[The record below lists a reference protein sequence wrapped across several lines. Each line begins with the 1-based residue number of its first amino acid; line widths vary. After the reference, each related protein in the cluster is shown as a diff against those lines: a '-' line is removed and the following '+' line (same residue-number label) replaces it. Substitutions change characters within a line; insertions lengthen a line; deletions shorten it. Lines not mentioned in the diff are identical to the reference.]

1 VRAGALALGMCLLS
15 SSIPAEE
22 PPKSEAT
29 SQEPTPAATP
39 APSGLQTPRETMVVT
54 PSRGRRTSIIDSPAA
69 VSVISSDVIAVA
81 PDRSLGELL
90 RAVPGMNAVR
100 YSVRDYNVTAR
111 QGTSALSNSQ
121 LVLLDGRSVYQDF
134 VGVILWD
141 MIPVDPADID
151 QIEVVRGPA
160 SAVWGANAFTGVVN
174 IVTRAPRQAEGS
186 TIDLSL
192 INFNRDAGSAVG
204 RGAGLAYRGTASL
217 ARAIDE
223 RLSYRVA
230 GGLFVGSPLAR
241 PVGVLPLVPHPLVP
255 GSQVGGGRLPADQQ
269 GEPGDYRNRGTT
281 QPWVDIRFD
290 QELQTSKAAE
300 QRITYAA
307 GVSGT
312 DGIVHT
318 GIGPFNLERGSV
330 NGYAR
335 ASYRRDRLSAMLYV
349 NVLRVKGPNL
359 LAFDADEE
367 PLQLSVRSRTYNLDL
382 SDSRLLGGNNIV
394 TYGGNFR
401 WDTFRVNLAPDGKDR
416 GQLGAFAQDELFL
429 GWGDRRPHELRFVL
443 GARLDKFGNIQGPV
457 FSPRLSCIWKPGPE
471 HAIRASVNKAFR
483 APSFVNNYLDQII
496 LMPVD
501 LQPLFPDL
509 PPQYAP
515 LVEERFLLP
524 QRILGNRDL
533 HEESITAYEVGYVGS
548 LKEETTLGFNL
559 YVNDAHD
566 NINFFRFPDDYDP
579 YTEKD
584 PPPGWPLP
592 PQLLSDL
599 ARRGHFLSRTANQ
612 FRNLGPIRT
621 KGVELFL
628 EHRFAAGLA
637 GFLNYSWQPSPR
649 PLPAAEP
656 FPPLEITI
664 PPRHRVNAGIAW
676 SGRRFVGSLSLNHAS
691 RAFWVD
697 VLPHD
702 FDGYTESYSMFNA
715 SFGVRLARGRILTT
729 LRGTNLT
736 NDEIRQNN
744 FSDIT
749 KRMVSLDA
757 RLSF

>member
-1 VRAGALALGMCLLS
+1 VRAGALALGLCLLS

-22 PPKSEAT
+22 PPRTEAT
-29 SQEPTPAATP
+29 SQEPSPAATP
-39 APSGLQTPRETMVVT
+39 APTGLQTPRETMVVT

-81 PDRSLGELL
+81 PDRSFGELL

-111 QGTSALSNSQ
+111 QGTSTLSNSQ
-121 LVLLDGRSVYQDF
+121 LVLVDGRSVYQDF
-134 VGVILWD
+134 IGIILWD
-141 MIPVDPADID
+141 MIPVDPADIA

-174 IVTRAPRQAEGS
+174 IVTRPPREAEGS

-192 INFNRDAGSAVG
+192 INFNRDAGSSVG

-217 ARAIDE
+217 SRAIDE
-223 RLSYRVA
+223 RLAYRVA
-230 GGLFVGSPLAR
+230 GGLFVGSPLPR
-241 PVGVLPLVPHPLVP
+241 PVGVLPLIPHPLVP
-255 GSQVGGGRLPADQQ
+255 GSEVGGERLPDDVQ
-269 GEPGDYRNRGTT
+269 GESGDYRNRGTT
-281 QPWVDIRFD
+281 QPWMDLRFD
-290 QELQTSKAAE
+290 QELRTSKVAE

-335 ASYRRDRLSAMLYV
+335 TSYRRDRLNAMLYV

-359 LAFDADEE
+359 LAFDTDEK

-382 SDSRLLGGNNIV
+382 SDSRLLGGKNIV
-394 TYGGNFR
+394 TYGGNLR
-401 WDTFRVNLAPDGKDR
+401 WDTFRVNLAPNGKDR
-416 GQLGAFAQDELFL
+416 GQVGAFAQDELFL
-429 GWGDRRPHELRFVL
+429 GWGERRPHELRFVL
-443 GARLDKFGNIQGPV
+443 GARLDKFGNMKGPV

-471 HAIRASVNKAFR
+471 HALRASVNKAFR
-483 APSFVNNYLDQII
+483 APSFVNNYLDQTV
-496 LMPVD
+496 LTPVD

-515 LVEERFLLP
+515 LVEDRFLLP
-524 QRILGNRDL
+524 QRVLGNPDL

-548 LKEETTLGFNL
+548 LKGETTLGFNA
-559 YVNDAHD
+559 YVNDARD
-566 NINFFRFPDDYDP
+566 NINFFRFPDKHDP
-579 YTEKD
+579 YTAND
-584 PPPGWPLP
+584 PPLGWLLP
-592 PQLLSDL
+592 PQFITEL
-599 ARRGHFLSRTANQ
+599 AARGHFLSRTANQ
-612 FRNLGPIRT
+612 FSNLGPIRT

-628 EHRFAAGLA
+628 EHHFAASLL
-637 GFLNYSWQPSPR
+637 GFLNYSWQPNPR
-649 PLPAAEP
+649 PLRSPRP

-664 PPRHRVNAGIAW
+664 PPRHRVNAGISW
-676 SGRRFVGSLSLNHAS
+676 SGPRLLGSLSLNHAS

-697 VLPHD
+697 VLPHG

-715 SFGVRLARGRILTT
+715 SVGVRLARGRILTT

-736 NDEIRQNN
+736 NDEVRQNV
-744 FSDIT
+744 FGDIT

-757 RLSF
+757 RFGF